1 MPQDLFIVADDHPLF
16 RDGLVRLLAQARPQA
31 LIREAATLDEALQ
44 LARAQAPAGILL
56 DLMYSSD
63 NAWASIADWRLE
75 FPASL
80 LVVVSMCEDPLVVE
94 RVMSQGASAFIG
106 KSLPPSEV
114 AEALTAALNGE
125 PVVRCASLGSFTA
138 YEPPV
143 AGDCFSSLTAR
154 QFEVLQL
161 ITDGLSNKE
170 IAQILRISPFTVRI
184 HVSALLGVLKLSSR
198 SAAAALGARHGLG
211 AASRSAQVREGER

>member
-16 RDGLVRLLAQARPQA
+16 RDGLVRLLAQARPDA
-31 LIREAATLDEALQ
+31 LIEEAATLDEALQ
-44 LARAQAPAGILL
+44 LARAQTPAGILL
-56 DLMYSSD
+56 DLMYSGDS
-63 NAWASIADWRLE
+63 AWASIADWRLE

-80 LVVVSMCEDPLVVE
+80 LVVVSMCEDPLVIE

-125 PVVRCASLGSFTA
+125 PVVRSAAQGSFAA
-138 YEPPV
+138 YEPS
-143 AGDCFSSLTAR
+143 AAAERFSALTAR

-170 IAQILRISPFTVRI
+170 IAQVLRISPFTVRI
-184 HVSALLGVLKLSSR
+184 HVSALLSVLNLSSR

-211 AASRSAQVREGER
+211 AGYRSAHVREGER

>member
-1 MPQDLFIVADDHPLF
+1 MAHDLFIVADDHPLF
-16 RDGLVRLLAQARPQA
+16 RDGLVRLLAQARPGA
-31 LIREAATLDEALQ
+31 VIEEAATLDEALR
-44 LARAQAPAGILL
+44 LARSQRPAGILL

-63 NAWASIADWRLE
+63 NQWASIADWRQE

-94 RVMSQGASAFIG
+94 RIMNQGASAFIG
-106 KSLPPSEV
+106 KSLPPHEV
-114 AEALTAALNGE
+114 AEALTAALQGE
-125 PVVRCASLGSFTA
+125 RVIRCAPQGSFTA
-138 YEPPV
+138 YEPP
-143 AGDCFSSLTAR
+143 ATAELFSALTAR

-161 ITDGLSNKE
+161 ITAGLSNKE

-211 AASRSAQVREGER
+211 AGNQSAPFKEGER